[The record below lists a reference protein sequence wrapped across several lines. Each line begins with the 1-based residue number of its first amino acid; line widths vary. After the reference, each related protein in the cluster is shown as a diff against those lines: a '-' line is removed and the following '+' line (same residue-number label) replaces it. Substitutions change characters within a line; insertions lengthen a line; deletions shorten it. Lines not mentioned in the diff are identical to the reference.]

1 MQNYE
6 SLDKKERNI
15 HAIGD
20 EVQSTDWIRG
30 GGRDPKFNMPPGT
43 RGKIIG
49 KSQIHDFRV
58 NFKYDGKLV
67 ILEVNDDEIE

>member
-6 SLDKKERNI
+6 SLDKKEKNI
-15 HAIGD
+15 YTIGD

-58 NFKYDGKLV
+58 TFNYNDKLV
-67 ILEVNDDEIE
+67 TLEVNTDEIV